1 MKFIALVA
9 HVMSELCS
17 DLTRDCCPSCAVAR
31 KKMFQQASSRKF
43 SIDSIMD
50 LREQS
55 TGTDAATGTD
65 KEPSGGRRF
74 SALLKSKAMNEKKM
88 ASHL

>member
-1 MKFIALVA
+1 MP
-9 HVMSELCS
+9 ELGS

-55 TGTDAATGTD
+55 TDAARADAGTD
-65 KEPSGGRRF
+65 KEPSGGSRF
-74 SALLKSKAMNEKKM
+74 SALLKSRAMNEKKT